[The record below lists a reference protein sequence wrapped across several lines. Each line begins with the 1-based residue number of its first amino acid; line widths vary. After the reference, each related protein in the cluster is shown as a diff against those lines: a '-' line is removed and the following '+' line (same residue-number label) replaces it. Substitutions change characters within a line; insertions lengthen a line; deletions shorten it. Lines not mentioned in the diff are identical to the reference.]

1 MYLQSHTVSS
11 NAYNL
16 LAHAHLFWRHA
27 ALPPLRLSLHV
38 HDGYGLRIHN
48 KPTPRICV
56 PCGHV
61 IDLVGVDMS
70 RNKAYRCTGAEEVC
84 GLEAFD
90 LCIISNVLNYLQD
103 DASCDKLCALLLGG
117 RTKAILLNE
126 RGALQG
132 MADKVVRLDVGRNKG
147 GYCRLA
153 RTTTKAVLILLWSFV
168 AATRNGL
175 SSERFLRT
183 QERRGIRVLRLLT
196 QEGAG
201 RVASPRRSNLAGAQG
216 AGCQGQEF
224 LAHPPPAVASRTR
237 AHNVIVPMTSCQTR
251 TFDDQ
256 ILTTADH
263 SHVPGLQ
270 A

>member
-1 MYLQSHTVSS
+1 MPPATSFARCCSGAAPRRSYSMSAARCRAWPTKWCVSTSVATIVTVSPS
-11 NAYNL
+11 SQQHN
-16 LAHAHLFWRHA
+16 R
-27 ALPPLRLSLHV
+27 
-38 HDGYGLRIHN
+38 HN
-48 KPTPRICV
+48 K
-56 PCGHV
+56 
-61 IDLVGVDMS
+61 D
-70 RNKAYRCTGAEEVC
+70 
-84 GLEAFD
+84 
-90 LCIISNVLNYLQD
+90 
-103 DASCDKLCALLLGG
+103 
-117 RTKAILLNE
+117 
-126 RGALQG
+126 
-132 MADKVVRLDVGRNKG
+132 

-153 RTTTKAVLILLWSFV
+153 RTTTKTVLILLWSFV

-237 AHNVIVPMTSCQTR
+237 AHNVIVPMASCQTR
-251 TFDDQ
+251 TFDD
-256 ILTTADH
+256 LTTADH